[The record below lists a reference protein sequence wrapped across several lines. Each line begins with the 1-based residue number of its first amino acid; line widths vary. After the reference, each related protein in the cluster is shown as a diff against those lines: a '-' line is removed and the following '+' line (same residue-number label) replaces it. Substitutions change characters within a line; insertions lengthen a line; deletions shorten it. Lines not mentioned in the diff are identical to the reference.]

1 MTEVSRRLRG
11 RSANDLSNEL
21 CELFAQQFDALQN
34 GQAAVEL
41 EQYLER
47 RKRIHQLQSELKAQV
62 ARPS

>member
-1 MTEVSRRLRG
+1 
-11 RSANDLSNEL
+11 
-21 CELFAQQFDALQN
+21 LFAQQFDALQN